1 MNRGECGMIGECSD
15 TVYIYLVEVVD
26 EVFGVVV
33 GGALVLVSVLGGD
46 RVAAKYAK
54 PRVRVRVVV
63 LTAA

>member
-1 MNRGECGMIGECSD
+1 MIGECSD
-15 TVYIYLVEVVD
+15 TVYIYLAEVVD
-26 EVFGVVV
+26 KVFGVVAH
-33 GGALVLVSVLGGD
+33 GVLVSVLVSEGN